1 MGLNQK
7 LNTQPA
13 SLSPLVQLAGIRK
26 SFDGKT
32 VISDLDLTINNGEF
46 LTLLGPSGCGKTT
59 VLRLIAGL
67 DNVDHGHIHLEDQDI
82 TQVPAEHRHVNT
94 VFQSY
99 ALFPHMTVFEN
110 VAFGLRM
117 QKTPASEITPR
128 VTEALRMVQLETF
141 AQRKPHQL
149 SGGQQQRVAI
159 ARAVVNKPRL
169 LLLDESLS
177 ALDYKLRKQMQ
188 NELKALQRKLGI
200 TFVFVTH
207 DQEEA
212 LTMSDRIV
220 VMRDGKIEQD
230 GTPREIY
237 EEPKNL
243 FVASFIGEINIFSAT
258 VIERLDDQRVLANVE
273 GRACNIFV
281 NFAVEP
287 GQQLNV
293 LLRPEDLRVDEIH
306 DETEVEGLIGYIRE
320 RNYKGM
326 TLESVVE
333 LENGK
338 MVIVSEFFNEDDP
351 DFDHS
356 LNQKMVINWVEAG
369 RLCWLMKNTSKFQNV
384 VIATI
389 VGWLV
394 LFVFLPNLMIIA
406 TSFLTRDDA
415 HFVSLVFTLENYA
428 RLLDPL
434 YFQVLLH
441 SLNMALIATLACLV
455 LGYPFAWFLA
465 KLPQKVRPLL
475 LFLLIV
481 PFWTNSLIRIYGLKI
496 FLSTKGYLNAFLLWL
511 GVIDTPIRIMFTPG
525 AVIIG
530 LVYILLPFMV
540 MPLYSSIEKL
550 DKPLLEAARDL
561 GASKLQTFIRIIIP
575 LTMPGIIAG
584 CLLVMLPAM
593 GLFYVSDL
601 MGGAK
606 NLLIGN
612 VIKSQF
618 LNIRDW
624 PFGSATSITLTVVMG
639 LMLLVYWRASRLL
652 NNKGELG

>member
-1 MGLNQK
+1 MGQSQK
-7 LNTQPA
+7 LNTQPR
-13 SLSPLVQLAGIRK
+13 SRSPLVQLAGIRK

-32 VISDLDLTINNGEF
+32 VISDLNLTINNGEF

-67 DNVDHGHIHLEDQDI
+67 ESVDSGRIHLEDHDI
-82 TQVPAEHRHVNT
+82 THIPAENRHVNT

-117 QKTPASEITPR
+117 QKTPAAEITPR
-128 VTEALRMVQLETF
+128 VHDALRMVQLDAF

-220 VMRDGKIEQD
+220 VMREGKIEQD

-243 FVASFIGEINIFSAT
+243 FVARFIGEINIFDAT
-258 VIERLDDQRVLANVE
+258 VIERIDEQRVRASVE
-273 GRACNIFV
+273 GRECNIYV
-281 NFAVEP
+281 SFAVEK
-287 GQQLNV
+287 GQRLNV

-306 DETEVEGLIGYIRE
+306 HSNDADGLIGYIRE

-338 MVIVSEFFNEDDP
+338 MVMVSEFFNEDDP

-356 LNQKMVINWVEAG
+356 LDQKMAINWVES
-369 RLCWLMKNTSKFQNV
+369 WEV
-384 VIATI
+384 V
-389 VGWLV
+389 
-394 LFVFLPNLMIIA
+394 
-406 TSFLTRDDA
+406 
-415 HFVSLVFTLENYA
+415 
-428 RLLDPL
+428 
-434 YFQVLLH
+434 
-441 SLNMALIATLACLV
+441 LADEEH
-455 LGYPFAWFLA
+455 
-465 KLPQKVRPLL
+465 K
-475 LFLLIV
+475 
-481 PFWTNSLIRIYGLKI
+481 
-496 FLSTKGYLNAFLLWL
+496 
-511 GVIDTPIRIMFTPG
+511 
-525 AVIIG
+525 
-530 LVYILLPFMV
+530 
-540 MPLYSSIEKL
+540 
-550 DKPLLEAARDL
+550 
-561 GASKLQTFIRIIIP
+561 
-575 LTMPGIIAG
+575 
-584 CLLVMLPAM
+584 
-593 GLFYVSDL
+593 
-601 MGGAK
+601 
-606 NLLIGN
+606 
-612 VIKSQF
+612 
-618 LNIRDW
+618 
-624 PFGSATSITLTVVMG
+624 
-639 LMLLVYWRASRLL
+639 
-652 NNKGELG
+652 

>member
-1 MGLNQK
+1 MGQSKK
-7 LNTQPA
+7 LNKQPR
-13 SLSPLVQLAGIRK
+13 SLSPLVLLSGISK
-26 SFDGKT
+26 SFDGKE
-32 VISDLDLTINNGEF
+32 VISQLDLTINNGEF

-67 DNVDHGHIHLEDQDI
+67 ETVDAGHIMLDNQDI
-82 TQVPAEHRHVNT
+82 THVPAENRYVNT

-117 QKTPASEITPR
+117 QKTPATEIAPR
-128 VTEALRMVQLETF
+128 VTDALRMVQLEEF

-220 VMRDGKIEQD
+220 VMRNGVIEQD

-243 FVASFIGEINIFSAT
+243 FVAGFIGEINRFDAT
-258 VIERLDDQRVLANVE
+258 VIERLDEQRVRASVE
-273 GRACNIFV
+273 GRECNIYV

-287 GQQLNV
+287 GQKLNV
-293 LLRPEDLRVDEIH
+293 LLRPEDLRVEEINDDNH
-306 DETEVEGLIGYIRE
+306 IEGLTGYVRE

-338 MVIVSEFFNEDDP
+338 MVMVSEFFNEDDP

-356 LNQKMVINWVEAG
+356 LDQKMAISWVES
-369 RLCWLMKNTSKFQNV
+369 WEV
-384 VIATI
+384 V
-389 VGWLV
+389 
-394 LFVFLPNLMIIA
+394 
-406 TSFLTRDDA
+406 
-415 HFVSLVFTLENYA
+415 
-428 RLLDPL
+428 
-434 YFQVLLH
+434 
-441 SLNMALIATLACLV
+441 LADEEH
-455 LGYPFAWFLA
+455 
-465 KLPQKVRPLL
+465 K
-475 LFLLIV
+475 
-481 PFWTNSLIRIYGLKI
+481 
-496 FLSTKGYLNAFLLWL
+496 
-511 GVIDTPIRIMFTPG
+511 
-525 AVIIG
+525 
-530 LVYILLPFMV
+530 
-540 MPLYSSIEKL
+540 
-550 DKPLLEAARDL
+550 
-561 GASKLQTFIRIIIP
+561 
-575 LTMPGIIAG
+575 
-584 CLLVMLPAM
+584 
-593 GLFYVSDL
+593 
-601 MGGAK
+601 
-606 NLLIGN
+606 
-612 VIKSQF
+612 
-618 LNIRDW
+618 
-624 PFGSATSITLTVVMG
+624 
-639 LMLLVYWRASRLL
+639 
-652 NNKGELG
+652 

>member
-1 MGLNQK
+1 MGQSKK
-7 LNTQPA
+7 LNKQPN

-26 SFDGKT
+26 CFDGKE
-32 VISDLDLTINNGEF
+32 VIPQLDLTINNGEF

-67 DNVDHGHIHLEDQDI
+67 ETVDSGRIMLDNEDI
-82 TQVPAEHRHVNT
+82 THVPAENRYVNT

-117 QKTPASEITPR
+117 QKTPAAEITPR
-128 VTEALRMVQLETF
+128 VMEALRMVQLETF

-220 VMRDGKIEQD
+220 VMRDGRIEQD

-243 FVASFIGEINIFSAT
+243 FVAGFIGEINMFNAT
-258 VIERLDDQRVLANVE
+258 VIERLDEQRVRANVE
-273 GRACNIFV
+273 GRECNIYV
-281 NFAVEP
+281 NFAIEP
-287 GQQLNV
+287 GQKLHV
-293 LLRPEDLRVDEIH
+293 LLRPEDLRVEEINDDNH
-306 DETEVEGLIGYIRE
+306 AEGLIGYVRE

-338 MVIVSEFFNEDDP
+338 MVMVSEFFNEDDP

-356 LNQKMVINWVEAG
+356 LDQKMAINWVES
-369 RLCWLMKNTSKFQNV
+369 WEV
-384 VIATI
+384 V
-389 VGWLV
+389 
-394 LFVFLPNLMIIA
+394 
-406 TSFLTRDDA
+406 
-415 HFVSLVFTLENYA
+415 
-428 RLLDPL
+428 
-434 YFQVLLH
+434 
-441 SLNMALIATLACLV
+441 LADEEH
-455 LGYPFAWFLA
+455 
-465 KLPQKVRPLL
+465 K
-475 LFLLIV
+475 
-481 PFWTNSLIRIYGLKI
+481 
-496 FLSTKGYLNAFLLWL
+496 
-511 GVIDTPIRIMFTPG
+511 
-525 AVIIG
+525 
-530 LVYILLPFMV
+530 
-540 MPLYSSIEKL
+540 
-550 DKPLLEAARDL
+550 
-561 GASKLQTFIRIIIP
+561 
-575 LTMPGIIAG
+575 
-584 CLLVMLPAM
+584 
-593 GLFYVSDL
+593 
-601 MGGAK
+601 
-606 NLLIGN
+606 
-612 VIKSQF
+612 
-618 LNIRDW
+618 
-624 PFGSATSITLTVVMG
+624 
-639 LMLLVYWRASRLL
+639 
-652 NNKGELG
+652 

>member
-1 MGLNQK
+1 MLFRFC
-7 LNTQPA
+7 

-26 SFDGKT
+26 CFDGKE
-32 VISDLDLTINNGEF
+32 VIPQLDLTINNGEF

-67 DNVDHGHIHLEDQDI
+67 ETVDSGRIMLDNEDI
-82 TQVPAEHRHVNT
+82 THVPAENRYVNT

-117 QKTPASEITPR
+117 QKTPAAEITPR
-128 VTEALRMVQLETF
+128 VMEALRMVQLETF

-220 VMRDGKIEQD
+220 VMRDGRIEQD

-243 FVASFIGEINIFSAT
+243 FVAGFIGEINMFNAT
-258 VIERLDDQRVLANVE
+258 VIERLDEQRVRANVE
-273 GRACNIFV
+273 GRECNIYV

-287 GQQLNV
+287 GQKLHV
-293 LLRPEDLRVDEIH
+293 LLRPEDLRVEEINDDNH
-306 DETEVEGLIGYIRE
+306 AEGLIGYVRE

-338 MVIVSEFFNEDDP
+338 MVMVSEFFNEDDP

-356 LNQKMVINWVEAG
+356 LDQKMAINWVES
-369 RLCWLMKNTSKFQNV
+369 WEV
-384 VIATI
+384 V
-389 VGWLV
+389 
-394 LFVFLPNLMIIA
+394 
-406 TSFLTRDDA
+406 
-415 HFVSLVFTLENYA
+415 
-428 RLLDPL
+428 
-434 YFQVLLH
+434 
-441 SLNMALIATLACLV
+441 LADEEH
-455 LGYPFAWFLA
+455 
-465 KLPQKVRPLL
+465 K
-475 LFLLIV
+475 
-481 PFWTNSLIRIYGLKI
+481 
-496 FLSTKGYLNAFLLWL
+496 
-511 GVIDTPIRIMFTPG
+511 
-525 AVIIG
+525 
-530 LVYILLPFMV
+530 
-540 MPLYSSIEKL
+540 
-550 DKPLLEAARDL
+550 
-561 GASKLQTFIRIIIP
+561 
-575 LTMPGIIAG
+575 
-584 CLLVMLPAM
+584 
-593 GLFYVSDL
+593 
-601 MGGAK
+601 
-606 NLLIGN
+606 
-612 VIKSQF
+612 
-618 LNIRDW
+618 
-624 PFGSATSITLTVVMG
+624 
-639 LMLLVYWRASRLL
+639 
-652 NNKGELG
+652 

>member
-1 MGLNQK
+1 MGQSKK
-7 LNTQPA
+7 LNKQPN

-26 SFDGKT
+26 CFDGKE
-32 VISDLDLTINNGEF
+32 VIPQLDLTINNGEF

-67 DNVDHGHIHLEDQDI
+67 ETVDSGRIMLDNEDI
-82 TQVPAEHRHVNT
+82 THVPAENRYVNT

-117 QKTPASEITPR
+117 QKTPAAEITPR
-128 VTEALRMVQLETF
+128 VMEALRMVQLETF

-220 VMRDGKIEQD
+220 VMRDGRIEQD

-243 FVASFIGEINIFSAT
+243 FVAGFIGEINMFNAT
-258 VIERLDDQRVLANVE
+258 VIERLDEQRVRANVE
-273 GRACNIFV
+273 GRECNIYV

-287 GQQLNV
+287 GQKLHV
-293 LLRPEDLRVDEIH
+293 LLRPEDLRVEEINDDNH
-306 DETEVEGLIGYIRE
+306 AEGLIGYVRE

-338 MVIVSEFFNEDDP
+338 MVMVSEFFNEDDP

-356 LNQKMVINWVEAG
+356 LDQKMAIDWVES
-369 RLCWLMKNTSKFQNV
+369 WEV
-384 VIATI
+384 V
-389 VGWLV
+389 
-394 LFVFLPNLMIIA
+394 
-406 TSFLTRDDA
+406 
-415 HFVSLVFTLENYA
+415 
-428 RLLDPL
+428 
-434 YFQVLLH
+434 
-441 SLNMALIATLACLV
+441 LADEEH
-455 LGYPFAWFLA
+455 
-465 KLPQKVRPLL
+465 K
-475 LFLLIV
+475 
-481 PFWTNSLIRIYGLKI
+481 
-496 FLSTKGYLNAFLLWL
+496 
-511 GVIDTPIRIMFTPG
+511 
-525 AVIIG
+525 
-530 LVYILLPFMV
+530 
-540 MPLYSSIEKL
+540 
-550 DKPLLEAARDL
+550 
-561 GASKLQTFIRIIIP
+561 
-575 LTMPGIIAG
+575 
-584 CLLVMLPAM
+584 
-593 GLFYVSDL
+593 
-601 MGGAK
+601 
-606 NLLIGN
+606 
-612 VIKSQF
+612 
-618 LNIRDW
+618 
-624 PFGSATSITLTVVMG
+624 
-639 LMLLVYWRASRLL
+639 
-652 NNKGELG
+652 

>member
-1 MGLNQK
+1 MGQRKK
-7 LNTQPA
+7 LNKQPN
-13 SLSPLVQLAGIRK
+13 SLSPRVQLAGIRK
-26 SFDGKT
+26 CFDGKE
-32 VISDLDLTINNGEF
+32 VIPQLDLTINNGEF

-67 DNVDHGHIHLEDQDI
+67 ETVDSGRIMLDNEDI
-82 TQVPAEHRHVNT
+82 THVPAENRYVNT

-117 QKTPASEITPR
+117 QKTPAAEITPR
-128 VTEALRMVQLETF
+128 VMEALRMVQLETF

-220 VMRDGKIEQD
+220 VMRDGRIEQD

-243 FVASFIGEINIFSAT
+243 FVAGFIGEINMFNAT
-258 VIERLDDQRVLANVE
+258 VIERLDEQRVRANVE
-273 GRACNIFV
+273 GRECNIYV

-287 GQQLNV
+287 GQKLHV
-293 LLRPEDLRVDEIH
+293 LLRPEDLRVEEINDDNH
-306 DETEVEGLIGYIRE
+306 AEGLIGYVRE

-338 MVIVSEFFNEDDP
+338 MVMVSEFFNEDDP

-356 LNQKMVINWVEAG
+356 LDQKMAINWVES
-369 RLCWLMKNTSKFQNV
+369 WEV
-384 VIATI
+384 V
-389 VGWLV
+389 
-394 LFVFLPNLMIIA
+394 
-406 TSFLTRDDA
+406 
-415 HFVSLVFTLENYA
+415 
-428 RLLDPL
+428 
-434 YFQVLLH
+434 
-441 SLNMALIATLACLV
+441 LADEEH
-455 LGYPFAWFLA
+455 
-465 KLPQKVRPLL
+465 K
-475 LFLLIV
+475 
-481 PFWTNSLIRIYGLKI
+481 
-496 FLSTKGYLNAFLLWL
+496 
-511 GVIDTPIRIMFTPG
+511 
-525 AVIIG
+525 
-530 LVYILLPFMV
+530 
-540 MPLYSSIEKL
+540 
-550 DKPLLEAARDL
+550 
-561 GASKLQTFIRIIIP
+561 
-575 LTMPGIIAG
+575 
-584 CLLVMLPAM
+584 
-593 GLFYVSDL
+593 
-601 MGGAK
+601 
-606 NLLIGN
+606 
-612 VIKSQF
+612 
-618 LNIRDW
+618 
-624 PFGSATSITLTVVMG
+624 
-639 LMLLVYWRASRLL
+639 
-652 NNKGELG
+652 